1 MDSGMPIIQGTW
13 RGSHLTKFGYLE
25 KRAQSDESLR
35 AQQRAD
41 ALRALKAVL
50 PATEYEA
57 MAGQCVTGEREVR
70 LEDGF
75 ILTSFSPRHAK

>member
-1 MDSGMPIIQGTW
+1 MPTIQGTW
-13 RGSHLTKFGYLE
+13 RGSRLTKFGFLE
-25 KRAQSDESLR
+25 RALSDECVR
-35 AQQRAD
+35 AQQLAD
-41 ALRALKAVL
+41 ALKALKAVL

-70 LEDGF
+70 LENGF